1 MTTTSVILIALIT
14 VAILF
19 VQVFFL
25 EQNKTNRLSRLASL
39 AFAFMIAGIFLAR
52 QPLIGYSLLAVG
64 LTLAVADIIQKS
76 KDQSKKK
83 GWPEKPEIGSKD
95 LRWFI

>member
-1 MTTTSVILIALIT
+1 MTTTSVILLALIT

-25 EQNKTNRLSRLASL
+25 DQRKTNRLSRLASL
-39 AFAFMIAGIFLAR
+39 AFAFMIAGIFLSR
-52 QPLIGYSLLAVG
+52 EPLVGYSLLAVG

-76 KDQSKKK
+76 KDHSKKK
-83 GWPEKPEIGSKD
+83 GWPEKPEIRSKD